1 VSDDE
6 FDNVL
11 ESGTEKE
18 RAVLLMSLMG
28 MLLNKVERLE
38 ERVREL
44 EARDDEWDD

>member
-1 VSDDE
+1 MSDDE